1 MFNQKQH
8 LRKISNETDNCECL
22 ICNKKFIKQSG
33 LSLHLKFLH
42 KISSEEYFDKY
53 FPDVNKICPCGNKK
67 KFISIKHGYQKYCN
81 GKCPQRNKGENNP
94 MFESTRTEEWK
105 KKHSEFMKG
114 NKYGLDNHSLKGVK
128 RNFSEE
134 HKNNIRK
141 HLKRLNERG
150 FENKGGR
157 CKWYEYKGLK
167 VQGRYEL
174 YFLMTSKLKLT
185 KPKPIK
191 TPFGFYTPDFET
203 NDFYIEIKSTY
214 TFKTC
219 RNTKQFDKIKWVNDN
234 IKKVKIKI
242 IQETVVENYINK
254 NKIK

>member
-1 MFNQKQH
+1 MFNRNKH
-8 LRKISNETDNCECL
+8 LKEISNLIDECECL
-22 ICNKKFIKQSG
+22 ICSKKFLKQNALATHIKYK
-33 LSLHLKFLH
+33 HN
-42 KISSEEYFDKY
+42 ISSKEYFDKF
-53 FPDVNKICPCGNKK
+53 FPKVNKVCICGNNK
-67 KFISIKHGYQKYCN
+67 KFQSIKHGYSRYCGVN
-81 GKCPQRNKGENNP
+81 CSERGKGSDNAMFQNK
-94 MFESTRTEEWK
+94 RTEEWK
-105 KKHSEFMKG
+105 KSHSDFMKG
-114 NKYGLDNHSLKGVK
+114 NTLAKGSHSNKGRKVILT
-128 RNFSEE
+128 EE

-191 TPFGFYTPDFET
+191 TPFGFYTPDFESEK
-203 NDFYIEIKSTY
+203 FFIEIKSTY

-234 IKKVKIKI
+234 IKRVKIKI
-242 IQETVVENYINK
+242 IQEDIVENYLKK
-254 NKIK
+254 NYY